1 MSSTNLPTISPANR
15 SAKETAY
22 AESYY
27 DLRFPISGQQYDA
40 VYTFFLGRTNNN
52 KEAAASLA
60 SALLEV
66 TYTTGVDPM
75 TVLDDFKKY
84 RDNEN
89 FKAALI
95 GIFNGSRRNTSK
107 IGYAATPAPNQMVAR
122 NLRT

>member
-1 MSSTNLPTISPANR
+1 MSSTNLPTIAPSNR
-15 SAKETAY
+15 SQQERAY
-22 AESYY
+22 ADSYY

-40 VYTFFLGRTNNN
+40 VYTFFLGRTNN
-52 KEAAASLA
+52 KEAASSLA

-75 TVLDDFKKY
+75 TVLEDFKKY
-84 RDNEN
+84 QNNEN

-95 GIFNGSRRNTSK
+95 GIFNTSRRNTSK
-107 IGYAATPAPNQMVAR
+107 IGYAATPNPNEMVAR